1 MYEKELASMVSAVKE
16 ASEEIMRIYKAGFNI
31 KMKEDNSPVTDA
43 DLASNKI
50 IRKHLS
56 EFKDISWLSE
66 EDADNLERLKAKRI
80 WVIDPLDGT
89 QDFVNHDDSFAINI
103 ALVEDNHPVV
113 AVIGQPFTSSYA
125 YAVKGQG
132 AYFVDEN
139 GKETKMHVSSR
150 TKDLIILTSKTHERP
165 EELAIYKKYASI
177 IKEVSHLG
185 ASNKAVN
192 IGLGLADCSIRYT
205 TGTKEW
211 DVCAPDLI
219 MTESGGLL
227 VDTKLNTF
235 TYNRADVHNHFGYC
249 MFNLKENERLLK

>member
-113 AVIGQPFTSSYA
+113 AVIGQPFTS
-125 YAVKGQG
+125 
-132 AYFVDEN
+132 
-139 GKETKMHVSSR
+139 
-150 TKDLIILTSKTHERP
+150 KTHERP